1 MKREALIK
9 EFHSYSERMKR
20 ALISKNYQAMRTLDL
35 DRRLVIQKLCNIA
48 LEEKDQE
55 IFSLMENAISQTTD
69 QITSINEN
77 MKTLDKLTANKSK
90 MLKGY
95 QVIN

>member
-1 MKREALIK
+1 MRETLIK
-9 EFHSYSERMKR
+9 EFHSHSERMKR
-20 ALISKNYQAMRTLDL
+20 ALVSKNYYAVRKLDL

-55 IFSLMENAISQTTD
+55 IFSLMENAISDTTD

-90 MLKGY
+90 MLRGY
-95 QVIN
+95 QVLN

>member
-1 MKREALIK
+1 MIRETLIK
-9 EFHSYSERMKR
+9 EFYSHSERMKR
-20 ALISKNYQAMRTLDL
+20 ALISKNYHAVRTLDL

>member
-1 MKREALIK
+1 
-9 EFHSYSERMKR
+9 MKR
-20 ALISKNYQAMRTLDL
+20 ALISKNYHAVRTLDL
-35 DRRLVIQKLCNIA
+35 DRRLVIQKLCKIA

-55 IFSLMENAISQTTD
+55 IFSLMENTISNTTD

-77 MKTLDKLTANKSK
+77 MRTLDKLTANKSK

>member
-1 MKREALIK
+1 MRETLIK

-55 IFSLMENAISQTTD
+55 IFSLMENTISHTTD

-95 QVIN
+95 QAIN

>member
-1 MKREALIK
+1 MMRKALIT

-20 ALISKNYQAMRTLDL
+20 ALISKNYHAVRTLDL

-55 IFSLMENAISQTTD
+55 IFSLIEKTIIDTTD

-95 QVIN
+95 QAIN

>member
-1 MKREALIK
+1 
-9 EFHSYSERMKR
+9 
-20 ALISKNYQAMRTLDL
+20 
-35 DRRLVIQKLCNIA
+35 
-48 LEEKDQE
+48 
-55 IFSLMENAISQTTD
+55 MENAISQTTD

>member
-1 MKREALIK
+1 MISERLIK
-9 EFHSYSERMKR
+9 EFHSYSERLKR
-20 ALISKNYQAMRTLDL
+20 ALISKNYHAVRTLDL
-35 DRRLVIQKLCNIA
+35 DRRLVIQKLCDIA

-55 IFSLMENAISQTTD
+55 IFSLMETAISQTTD
-69 QITSINEN
+69 QISSINEN
-77 MKTLDKLTANKSK
+77 MKTLDKLSANKSK

>member
-1 MKREALIK
+1 MREILIK

-20 ALISKNYQAMRTLDL
+20 ALISKNYLAVRTLDL

-69 QITSINEN
+69 QITSINES

>member
-1 MKREALIK
+1 MIRERLIK

-20 ALISKNYQAMRTLDL
+20 ALISKNYHAVRTLDL
-35 DRRLVIQKLCNIA
+35 ERRLVIQKLCNIA
-48 LEEKDQE
+48 LEEKDHK
-55 IFSLMENAISQTTD
+55 IFSLMENTISDTTD

>member
-1 MKREALIK
+1 MRKILMK

-20 ALISKNYQAMRTLDL
+20 ALISKNYHAVRTLDL
-35 DRRLVIQKLCNIA
+35 DRRIVIKKLCNIA

-55 IFSLMENAISQTTD
+55 IFSLMENTISDTTD
-69 QITSINEN
+69 QIISINEN
-77 MKTLDKLTANKSK
+77 MKTLDKHTANKSK

>member
-1 MKREALIK
+1 MRETLIA

-20 ALISKNYQAMRTLDL
+20 ALISKNYQAVRTLDL

>member
-1 MKREALIK
+1 MMRETLIK

-20 ALISKNYQAMRTLDL
+20 ALISKNYHAVRTLDL
-35 DRRLVIQKLCNIA
+35 DRRLVIQKLCSIA

-55 IFSLMENAISQTTD
+55 IFSLMENTISDTTD

-77 MKTLDKLTANKSK
+77 IKTLDKLTASKSK